1 MWWLS
6 TIFISIF
13 GMGVL
18 YLYADHVKH
27 NRAEKKAQEEKI
39 NEAKRKLEE
48 ALTHAPDDL
57 ALHAAL
63 RDECLRLQ
71 GRK

>member
-1 MWWLS
+1 MWWLT

-18 YLYADHVKH
+18 YLYADYAKH
-27 NRAEKKAQEEKI
+27 KRAEKKAQEEKI
-39 NEAKRKLEE
+39 NEAKRKLQE
-48 ALTHAPDDL
+48 ALENNKDDL
-57 ALHAAL
+57 ALHSAL
-63 RDECLRLQ
+63 RDALLRLQ